1 MPRAVIFLTARVGC
15 DDELGGSTTSGTAH
29 AAMNGTLSLIELAG
43 HVGLLLWGTHMVGTG
58 VQRGFGTVLRRWLG
72 RNLGHRFRA
81 FLTGLGVTALLQ
93 SSTATGL
100 LATSF
105 TATGVIGLAP
115 ALAVM
120 LGANVG
126 TALLTQVLF
135 FNVALLGPPLVL
147 VGVLLFR
154 WAGGSR
160 AKNIGRIGI
169 GLGLMLM
176 ALAGLVHTLG
186 PLENT
191 PLLRS
196 VMGALAGDPILATL
210 VAAALTWACHSSI
223 AIVLLV
229 ATFAA
234 THVVEPTGALALV
247 LGANLGGALPALVDA
262 STSVARRLPLGNLL
276 VRTVGVVLALPFLP
290 AITHALELAGPAPGR
305 LVVNFHLAFNV
316 ALAVVFL
323 GSVRG
328 LAQLLTR
335 LLPEPPAPADPGRPV
350 HLDVAALDS
359 ATVALANAARE
370 TLRMADMVDSMLRD
384 ALEVLRHSDRT
395 RAEAVAAQNRCV
407 DQLGGAIRRY
417 LADVGDEQTLDHQ
430 REGARGQDILSAV
443 INLEHVADIVAN
455 SLVEFAVRSV
465 KRGRALT
472 VEELETVAAMH
483 GELLES
489 LRLALAVFLQAEPR
503 DAKRL
508 AARKGQ
514 FREFEASATALSVRL
529 LRSAAAAS
537 RLADSDGVE
546 PLVEESGLFLRTVR
560 DLRRIHSHLASF
572 AYPILHR
579 PRARG
584 RRATR
589 GGVLEAGAVNPPAA
603 SLPIELPK
611 STGLEEDDLG

>member
-1 MPRAVIFLTARVGC
+1 
-15 DDELGGSTTSGTAH
+15 
-29 AAMNGTLSLIELAG
+29 MNGTLSLIELAG

-72 RNLGHRFRA
+72 RNLGRRFRA
-81 FLTGLGVTALLQ
+81 FLPGLAVTALLQ

-105 TATGVIGLAP
+105 TATGVIALAP

-135 FNVALLGPPLVL
+135 FNLALVGPPLVL
-147 VGVLLFR
+147 VGVLVFR
-154 WAGGSR
+154 WAGGGR

-176 ALAGLVHTLG
+176 ALAGLVRTLG
-186 PLENT
+186 PLEGI

-196 VMGALAGDPILATL
+196 VMGALAGDPILGAL
-210 VAAALTWACHSSI
+210 VAAALAWACHSSI

-234 THVVEPTGALALV
+234 THVVDPTAALALV

-262 STSVARRLPLGNLL
+262 STPAARRLPLGNLL

-290 AITHALELAGPAPGR
+290 AITCALELAAPAPGR
-305 LVVNFHLAFNV
+305 LVVNFHLAFNL
-316 ALAVVFL
+316 ALAAVFL
-323 GSVRG
+323 GFVTG

-335 LLPEPPAPADPGRPV
+335 WLPDPPAPANPGRPV
-350 HLDVAALDS
+350 YLDAAALDS

-370 TLRMADMVDSMLRD
+370 TLRMADMVETMLRD
-384 ALEVLRHSDRT
+384 ALEVLRHSDPT

-407 DQLGGAIRRY
+407 YQLGGAIRRY

-443 INLEHVADIVAN
+443 INLEHVGDIVAN
-455 SLVEFAVRSV
+455 SLVAFALRSV
-465 KRGRALT
+465 KRGRALA
-472 VEELETVAAMH
+472 VEELDTVAAMH

-489 LRLALAVFLQAEPR
+489 LRLALAVFLPAQPR

-529 LRSAAAAS
+529 LRSAASAN
-537 RLADSDGVE
+537 RLADSDSVE
-546 PLVEESGLFLRTVR
+546 PIVEESGLFLRTVR

-584 RRATR
+584 RRAAA
-589 GGVLEAGAVNPPAA
+589 GSAVAAGAVNAPAPP
-603 SLPIELPK
+603 LPIEPK
-611 STGLEEDDLG
+611 RTGLEEDD

>member
-1 MPRAVIFLTARVGC
+1 M
-15 DDELGGSTTSGTAH
+15 S
-29 AAMNGTLSLIELAG
+29 GTLSLIELAG

-196 VMGALAGDPILATL
+196 VMGALAGDAVLAAL

-234 THVVEPTGALALV
+234 THVVDPIGALALV
-247 LGANLGGALPALVDA
+247 LGANLGGGLPALVDA
-262 STSVARRLPLGNLL
+262 STSAARRLPLGNLL

-290 AITHALELAGPAPGR
+290 AITHALELAEPAPGR
-305 LVVNFHLAFNV
+305 LVVNFHLAFNL
-316 ALAVVFL
+316 ALAAVFL

-328 LAQLLTR
+328 LARLLTR
-335 LLPEPPAPADPGRPV
+335 WLPDPPAPADPGRPV
-350 HLDVAALDS
+350 YLEVAALDS

-370 TLRMADMVDSMLRD
+370 TLRMADMVETMLRD
-384 ALEVLRHSDRT
+384 ALEVLRHNDRT

-443 INLEHVADIVAN
+443 INLEHVGDIVAN

-472 VEELETVAAMH
+472 VEEIETVAAMH

-537 RLADSDGVE
+537 RLADTDAVE
-546 PLVEESGLFLRTVR
+546 PMVEESGLFLRTVR

-584 RRATR
+584 RRATA
-589 GGVLEAGAVNPPAA
+589 GGVVEAGAVKSPAA
-603 SLPIELPK
+603 PLPIEPPK
-611 STGLEEDDLG
+611 SLGLEEDDLG

>member
-1 MPRAVIFLTARVGC
+1 M
-15 DDELGGSTTSGTAH
+15 S
-29 AAMNGTLSLIELAG
+29 GTLSLIELAG

-105 TATGVIGLAP
+105 TATGVLGLAP

-135 FNVALLGPPLVL
+135 FNAALLGPPLVL

-154 WAGGSR
+154 WAAGSR

-196 VMGALAGDPILATL
+196 VMGALAADPILAVL

-234 THVVEPTGALALV
+234 THVVAPTGALALV

-276 VRTVGVVLALPFLP
+276 VRSAGVVLALPFLA
-290 AITHALELAGPAPGR
+290 AITHALELADPAPGR
-305 LVVNFHLAFNV
+305 LVVNFHLAFNL
-316 ALAVVFL
+316 ALAAVFL

-328 LAQLLTR
+328 LAHLLTR
-335 LLPEPPAPADPGRPV
+335 WLPDPPAPADPGRPLY
-350 HLDVAALDS
+350 LDVAALDS

-370 TLRMADMVDSMLRD
+370 TLRMADMVETMLRD
-384 ALEVLRHSDRT
+384 ALEVLGHNDRT

-407 DQLGGAIRRY
+407 DQLGSAIRRY

-443 INLEHVADIVAN
+443 INLEHVADIIAN

-465 KRGRALT
+465 KRGRVLT
-472 VEELETVAAMH
+472 VEEIATVAAMH

-537 RLADSDGVE
+537 RLADSDAVE
-546 PLVEESGLFLRTVR
+546 PLVGESGLFLRTVR

-584 RRATR
+584 RRATP
-589 GGVLEAGAVNPPAA
+589 GGVVDAGAGNPLAA
-603 SLPIELPK
+603 PILIEPPK
-611 STGLEEDDLG
+611 PTGLEENDLG

>member
-1 MPRAVIFLTARVGC
+1 
-15 DDELGGSTTSGTAH
+15 
-29 AAMNGTLSLIELAG
+29 MNGTLSLIELAG

-72 RNLGHRFRA
+72 RNLGRRFRA

-105 TATGVIGLAP
+105 TTTGVITLAP

-147 VGVLLFR
+147 VGVLVFR
-154 WAGGSR
+154 WAGDSR

-176 ALAGLVHTLG
+176 ALAG
-186 PLENT
+186 
-191 PLLRS
+191 
-196 VMGALAGDPILATL
+196 
-210 VAAALTWACHSSI
+210 
-223 AIVLLV
+223 
-229 ATFAA
+229 
-234 THVVEPTGALALV
+234 
-247 LGANLGGALPALVDA
+247 
-262 STSVARRLPLGNLL
+262 
-276 VRTVGVVLALPFLP
+276 VVLALPFLP
-290 AITHALELAGPAPGR
+290 AITHALELAEPAPGR
-305 LVVNFHLAFNV
+305 LVVDFHLAFNL
-316 ALAVVFL
+316 ALAALFL

-328 LAQLLTR
+328 LAHLLTR
-335 LLPEPPAPADPGRPV
+335 WLPDPPAPADPGRPV
-350 HLDVAALDS
+350 YLDVAALDS

-370 TLRMADMVDSMLRD
+370 TLRMADMVEIMLRD
-384 ALEVLRHSDRT
+384 ALGVLRHNDRT

-407 DQLGGAIRRY
+407 DQLGSAIRRY

-455 SLVEFAVRSV
+455 SLVEFAMRSV

-472 VEELETVAAMH
+472 AEEIETVAAMH

-514 FREFEASATALSVRL
+514 FREFEVTATALSVRL
-529 LRSAAAAS
+529 LRNAAAAS
-537 RLADSDGVE
+537 HLTDTEAVE

-579 PRARG
+579 PRSRG
-584 RRATR
+584 RRAAAR
-589 GGVLEAGAVNPPAA
+589 GVAEAGAVNPPAA
-603 SLPIELPK
+603 PLPIEPPK
-611 STGLEEDDLG
+611 SAAVEEDDLG

>member
-1 MPRAVIFLTARVGC
+1 
-15 DDELGGSTTSGTAH
+15 
-29 AAMNGTLSLIELAG
+29 
-43 HVGLLLWGTHMVGTG
+43 MVGTG
-58 VQRGFGTVLRRWLG
+58 VQRGFGTVFRRWLG

-160 AKNIGRIGI
+160 AKNVGRIGI

-335 LLPEPPAPADPGRPV
+335 WLPEPPAPADPGRPV
-350 HLDVAALDS
+350 YLDVAALDS

-529 LRSAAAAS
+529 LRNAAAAS
-537 RLADSDGVE
+537 RLADSDAVE

-589 GGVLEAGAVNPPAA
+589 GGILGAGAVNPTAA

>member
-1 MPRAVIFLTARVGC
+1 M
-15 DDELGGSTTSGTAH
+15 S
-29 AAMNGTLSLIELAG
+29 GTLSLIELAG

-160 AKNIGRIGI
+160 AKNVGRIGI

-196 VMGALAGDPILATL
+196 VMGALAGDPILATV

-335 LLPEPPAPADPGRPV
+335 WLPEPPAPADPGRPV
-350 HLDVAALDS
+350 YLDVAALDS

-537 RLADSDGVE
+537 RLADSDAVE

-589 GGVLEAGAVNPPAA
+589 RGVLEAGAVNPPAA
-603 SLPIELPK
+603 SRPMELPK

>member
-1 MPRAVIFLTARVGC
+1 
-15 DDELGGSTTSGTAH
+15 
-29 AAMNGTLSLIELAG
+29 
-43 HVGLLLWGTHMVGTG
+43 
-58 VQRGFGTVLRRWLG
+58 
-72 RNLGHRFRA
+72 
-81 FLTGLGVTALLQ
+81 
-93 SSTATGL
+93 
-100 LATSF
+100 
-105 TATGVIGLAP
+105 
-115 ALAVM
+115 
-120 LGANVG
+120 
-126 TALLTQVLF
+126 
-135 FNVALLGPPLVL
+135 VL
-147 VGVLLFR
+147 VFR

-176 ALAGLVHTLG
+176 ALSGLVHTLG
-186 PLENT
+186 PLANT

-196 VMGALAGDPILATL
+196 VMGALASDPVLAAL

-234 THVVEPTGALALV
+234 ANVVEPTGAVALV
-247 LGANLGGALPALVDA
+247 LGANIGGALPALVGA
-262 STSVARRLPLGNLL
+262 STAAARRLPLGNLL
-276 VRTVGVVLALPFLP
+276 VRTVGVLLALPVLP
-290 AITHALELAGPAPGR
+290 AITHALERVEPSPGR
-305 LVVNFHLAFNV
+305 LVVNFHLAFNL
-316 ALAVVFL
+316 ALAVLFL
-323 GSVRG
+323 AFVSG

-335 LLPEPPAPADPGRPV
+335 WLPDPPAPVDPGRPV
-350 HLDVAALDS
+350 YLDVAALDS

-370 TLRMADMVDSMLRD
+370 TLRLADMVETMLRD
-384 ALEVLRHSDRT
+384 ALEVLRHGDQTRT
-395 RAEAVAAQNRCV
+395 GAIAAQNRCV
-407 DQLGGAIRRY
+407 DKLGGAIRRY

-455 SLVEFAVRSV
+455 SLVEFAMRSV

-472 VEELETVAAMH
+472 VEELDTVAAMH

-529 LRSAAAAS
+529 LRNAAS
-537 RLADSDGVE
+537 ANRLADSDSGE
-546 PLVEESGLFLRTVR
+546 PIVDESGLFLRTVR

-584 RRATR
+584 RRAAA
-589 GGVLEAGAVNPPAA
+589 GSVVAAGAVNAPAVP
-603 SLPIELPK
+603 LPIEPK
-611 STGLEEDDLG
+611 RTGLEEDDLG

>member
-1 MPRAVIFLTARVGC
+1 M
-15 DDELGGSTTSGTAH
+15 SGT
-29 AAMNGTLSLIELAG
+29 LLLIELAG

-58 VQRGFGTVLRRWLG
+58 VQRGFGNVLRRWLG
-72 RNLGHRFRA
+72 RNLGGRFRA
-81 FLTGLGVTALLQ
+81 FFTGLGITALLQ

-105 TATGVIGLAP
+105 TATGVMALAP

-135 FNVALLGPPLVL
+135 FNMALVGPPLVL
-147 VGVLLFR
+147 IGVLVFR
-154 WAGGSR
+154 WAARGR
-160 AKNIGRIGI
+160 VKNIGRIGI

-186 PLENT
+186 PIENT
-191 PLLRS
+191 PLLRPLVGS
-196 VMGALAGDPILATL
+196 LAHDPLLAAF

-229 ATFAA
+229 ASFAA
-234 THVVEPTGALALV
+234 THVVDPTGALALV
-247 LGANLGGALPALVDA
+247 LGANLGGTLPPLINA
-262 STSVARRLPLGNLL
+262 STPAARRLPLANLL
-276 VRTVGVVLALPFLP
+276 VRAVGVVLALPFLP
-290 AITHALELAGPAPGR
+290 AITHALEQAEAAPGR

-316 ALAVVFL
+316 ALAVAFL
-323 GSVRG
+323 GSVG
-328 LAQLLTR
+328 ALARLLTR
-335 LLPEPPAPADPGRPV
+335 WLPDPPAPADPGRPV

-370 TLRMADMVDSMLRD
+370 TLRIADMVESMLRD
-384 ALEVLRHSDRT
+384 ALEVLKHNDRA

-417 LADVGDEQTLDHQ
+417 LADVGGEQTLDNQ

-443 INLEHVADIVAN
+443 INLEHIADIVAN
-455 SLVEFAVRSV
+455 SLVDFAVRSV
-465 KRGRALT
+465 KRGQALSP
-472 VEELETVAAMH
+472 EELETVDAMH

-489 LRLALAVFLQAEPR
+489 LRLALAVFLQAELR

-508 AARKGQ
+508 AARKAR
-514 FREFEASATALSVRL
+514 FREFEAAATVLSVRL

-537 RLADSDGVE
+537 RLAEADGAE
-546 PLVEESGLFLRTVR
+546 RIAEESDLFLRTVR
-560 DLRRIHSHLASF
+560 DLRRVHSHLASF
-572 AYPILHR
+572 AYPVVHR
-579 PRARG
+579 VRG
-584 RRATR
+584 RRHRGTVGGAAEASAVSSTATT
-589 GGVLEAGAVNPPAA
+589 PPL
-603 SLPIELPK
+603 SPRK
-611 STGLEEDDLG
+611 STGPDEDDLA

>member
-1 MPRAVIFLTARVGC
+1 
-15 DDELGGSTTSGTAH
+15 
-29 AAMNGTLSLIELAG
+29 MNGTLSLIELAG

-72 RNLGHRFRA
+72 RNLGRRFRA

-105 TATGVIGLAP
+105 TATGVITLAP

-147 VGVLLFR
+147 VGVLVFR

-196 VMGALAGDPILATL
+196 VMGALAGDPVLAAL

-234 THVVEPTGALALV
+234 THVVAPTGALALV

-262 STSVARRLPLGNLL
+262 STSAARRLPLGNLL

-290 AITHALELAGPAPGR
+290 AITRALELAEPAPGR
-305 LVVNFHLAFNV
+305 LVVNFHLAFNL
-316 ALAVVFL
+316 ALAALFL

-328 LAQLLTR
+328 LAHLLTR
-335 LLPEPPAPADPGRPV
+335 WLPDPPAPTDPGRPV
-350 HLDVAALDS
+350 YLDVAALDS
-359 ATVALANAARE
+359 ATVALANSARE
-370 TLRMADMVDSMLRD
+370 TLRMADMVETMLRD
-384 ALEVLRHSDRT
+384 ALEVLRHDDRT
-395 RAEAVAAQNRCV
+395 RAEAIAAQNRCV
-407 DQLGGAIRRY
+407 DQLGASIRRY
-417 LADVGDEQTLDHQ
+417 LADIGDEQTLDRQ
-430 REGARGQDILSAV
+430 REGARGQDVLAAV

-537 RLADSDGVE
+537 RLADSDAVE
-546 PLVEESGLFLRTVR
+546 PMLEESGLFLRTVR

-584 RRATR
+584 RRATA
-589 GGVLEAGAVNPPAA
+589 GGVVEAAVNRPAVPLA
-603 SLPIELPK
+603 TERSK
-611 STGLEEDDLG
+611 STDLEEDDAG

>member
-1 MPRAVIFLTARVGC
+1 
-15 DDELGGSTTSGTAH
+15 
-29 AAMNGTLSLIELAG
+29 MNGTLSLIELAG

-72 RNLGHRFRA
+72 RNLGRRFRA

-105 TATGVIGLAP
+105 TTTGVITLAP

-147 VGVLLFR
+147 VGVLVFR
-154 WAGGSR
+154 WAGDSR

-196 VMGALAGDPILATL
+196 VMGALAGDPVLAAL
-210 VAAALTWACHSSI
+210 IAAALTWACHSSI

-234 THVVEPTGALALV
+234 THVVDPTGALALV
-247 LGANLGGALPALVDA
+247 LGANLGGAFPALVDA
-262 STSVARRLPLGNLL
+262 STSAARRLPLGNLL

-290 AITHALELAGPAPGR
+290 AITHALELAEPAPGR
-305 LVVNFHLAFNV
+305 LVVDFHLAFNL
-316 ALAVVFL
+316 ALAALFL

-328 LAQLLTR
+328 LAHLLTR
-335 LLPEPPAPADPGRPV
+335 WLPDPPAPADPGRPV
-350 HLDVAALDS
+350 YLDVAALDS

-370 TLRMADMVDSMLRD
+370 TLRMADMVEIMLRD
-384 ALEVLRHSDRT
+384 ALGVLRHNDRT

-407 DQLGGAIRRY
+407 DQLGSAIRRY

-455 SLVEFAVRSV
+455 SLVEFAMRSV

-472 VEELETVAAMH
+472 AEEIETVAAMH

-514 FREFEASATALSVRL
+514 FREFEVTATALSVRL
-529 LRSAAAAS
+529 LRNAAAAS
-537 RLADSDGVE
+537 HLTDTEAVE

-579 PRARG
+579 PRSRG
-584 RRATR
+584 RRAAAR
-589 GGVLEAGAVNPPAA
+589 GVAEAGAVNPPAA
-603 SLPIELPK
+603 PLPIEPPK
-611 STGLEEDDLG
+611 SAAVEEDDLG

>member
-1 MPRAVIFLTARVGC
+1 
-15 DDELGGSTTSGTAH
+15 
-29 AAMNGTLSLIELAG
+29 MNGTLSLVELAG

-58 VQRGFGTVLRRWLG
+58 VQRGFGTVLSRWLG
-72 RNLGHRFRA
+72 HNLGHRFRA

-154 WAGGSR
+154 WAAGSR

-210 VAAALTWACHSSI
+210 IAAALTWACHSSI

-234 THVVEPTGALALV
+234 THVIEPSGALALV

-262 STSVARRLPLGNLL
+262 STSAARRLPLGNLL

-290 AITHALELAGPAPGR
+290 AVTHALELADPAPGR

-323 GSVRG
+323 GAVRG

-335 LLPEPPAPADPGRPV
+335 WLPEPPAPADPGRPLY
-350 HLDVAALDS
+350 LDVAALDS

-370 TLRMADMVDSMLRD
+370 TLRMADMVESMLRD

-395 RAEAVAAQNRCV
+395 RAETVAAQHRRV

-443 INLEHVADIVAN
+443 INLEHVADIVSN

-537 RLADSDGVE
+537 RLADSDAVE

-589 GGVLEAGAVNPPAA
+589 GGVVEEAGTLNPPAA
-603 SLPIELPK
+603 PLPIELPK
-611 STGLEEDDLG
+611 SAGLEEDDRR

>member
-1 MPRAVIFLTARVGC
+1 
-15 DDELGGSTTSGTAH
+15 
-29 AAMNGTLSLIELAG
+29 MNGTLSLIELAG

-160 AKNIGRIGI
+160 AKNVGRIGI

-335 LLPEPPAPADPGRPV
+335 WLPEPPAPADPGRPV
-350 HLDVAALDS
+350 YLDVAALDS

-537 RLADSDGVE
+537 RLADSDAVE

-572 AYPILHR
+572 AYPVLHR

-589 GGVLEAGAVNPPAA
+589 AAVLEAGAVNPPAA

-611 STGLEEDDLG
+611 SAGLEEDDLG